1 MSEWK
6 AIEPTDLNP
15 TLLGKVFMVRS
26 RGEAGS
32 SGIVG
37 TLAWYGE
44 SEAEGVRIGLHGLD
58 PIVLHFGKHARQTI
72 GLSAPD
78 HPGADHQAAHPR
90 RHFSPTRH
98 PRQVTCL
105 HAGISRP
112 TPADHRRGR
121 AQA

>member
-1 MSEWK
+1 MGLNMSEWK

-58 PIVLHFGKHARQTI
+58 PIVLHFGKHARRPSVYLHQTI
-72 GLSAPD
+72 PAPIIRQRTHADTSAN
-78 HPGADHQAAHPR
+78 
-90 RHFSPTRH
+90 
-98 PRQVTCL
+98 
-105 HAGISRP
+105 
-112 TPADHRRGR
+112 
-121 AQA
+121 